1 MEIKRVVSLL
11 FGLVAS
17 EMFHILYFDTPFY
30 RIVILCAKTDL
41 FCEIILK
48 GSPI

>member
-17 EMFHILYFDTPFY
+17 EMFHILYLILLFIVLLY
-30 RIVILCAKTDL
+30 CVRKRIYSVK
-41 FCEIILK
+41 
-48 GSPI
+48 